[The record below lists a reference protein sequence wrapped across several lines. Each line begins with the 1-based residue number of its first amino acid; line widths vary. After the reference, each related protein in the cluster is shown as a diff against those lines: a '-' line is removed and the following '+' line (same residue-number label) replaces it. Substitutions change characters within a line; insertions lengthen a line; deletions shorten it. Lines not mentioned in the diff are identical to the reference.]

1 MPNVKANG
9 INIEYDTF
17 GDASNPPL
25 LLIMGLGAQ
34 MIAWDDEFCQQI
46 ADRGYYVVRFD
57 NRDVGLSTH
66 LDDAPAPDLA
76 AAMAG
81 DASSAS
87 YNLSDMA
94 ADAAGLLDTL
104 KSKSAHIVG
113 ASMGGMIAQTF
124 AIEHPAKTLSLC
136 SIMSTTGDREVG
148 QATPDAM
155 SALLGAP
162 PQTAEE
168 AADRAISAAKI
179 IGGKGFPLD
188 EKRARE
194 RAIEA
199 WNRAHDPAGFAR
211 QLVGIIAS
219 GDRTPGLK
227 KLKTPT
233 VVIHGKDDTL
243 VTPSGGEA
251 TAKAIPGAELVNIDG
266 MGHDMPIP
274 VWPQIVDAIVKN
286 AEKAGSVA

>member
-9 INIEYDTF
+9 IKIEYDTF

-34 MIAWDDEFCQQI
+34 MISWDDEFCQQI
-46 ADRGYYVVRFD
+46 ADRGYHVIRFD

-66 LDDAPAPDLA
+66 FDDAPAPDLS

-87 YNLSDMA
+87 YTLSDMA
-94 ADAAGLLDTL
+94 ADAAGLLDAL
-104 KSKSAHIVG
+104 KIRAAHIVG

-136 SIMSTTGDREVG
+136 SIMSTTGDRNVG

-155 SALLGAP
+155 SALLGVP

-168 AADRAISAAKI
+168 AADRAIVAANI
-179 IGGKGFPLD
+179 IGGKGYPLD
-188 EKRARE
+188 EQRARQ

-199 WNRAHDPAGFAR
+199 WNRAHDPLGFAR
-211 QLVGIIAS
+211 QLVAIMAS
-219 GDRTPGLK
+219 GDRTPNLK
-227 KLKTPT
+227 KVKTPT
-233 VVIHGKDDTL
+233 VVIHGRDDTL

-251 TAKAIPGAELVNIDG
+251 TAAAVPGAELVNVDG

-286 AEKAGSVA
+286 AEKAGSLA